1 MKPSLKRRLAAGETV
16 FGSFAFLPSPDIVEI
31 MGFAGFDYV
40 IIDLEHSPKN
50 WDQVANMI
58 RAAEL
63 HGMAPIVRVR
73 EIGEKNILEVLELGA
88 EGIVLPFVQTP
99 DDVAKAARAL
109 NYPPRGMRG
118 ACTLTRAA
126 QYGGLRAEFI
136 AHTQRQNADLVLIA
150 QIEDGLG
157 VQNIDAILACDPG
170 IDALIVGRSDL
181 ASSLGRPGQVD
192 DPIVLEATHR
202 VIDAAGRHA
211 RRVPSG
217 IGVYSPQEAAKW
229 IDAGCRLFFYS
240 ADTAMLLNAA
250 RTAAQDFKTTVQ
262 DQAAHRAAQ

>member
-16 FGSFAFLPSPDIVEI
+16 FGSFAFLPSPDVVEI

-40 IIDLEHSPKN
+40 IIDLEHSPKD
-50 WDQVANMI
+50 WDHVANMI

-73 EIGEKNILEVLELGA
+73 EISEKNILGVLELGA
-88 EGIVLPFVQTP
+88 EGVVLPFVQTA
-99 DDVAKAARAL
+99 DDVACAARAL
-109 NYPPRGMRG
+109 NYPPKGMRG
-118 ACTLTRAA
+118 TCTLTRAA
-126 QYGGLRAEFI
+126 HYGGLRNEFI
-136 AHTQRQNADLVLIA
+136 AHTQRQNADLVLVA

-157 VQNIDAILACDPG
+157 VQNIDAILDCQPG

-192 DPIVLEATHR
+192 DPAVLEATHR
-202 VIDAAGRHA
+202 VIDAARRHP

-217 IGVYSPQEAAKW
+217 IGVYSPEEAAQW
-229 IDAGCRLFFYS
+229 VDAGCRMFFYS

-250 RTAAQDFKTTVQ
+250 RTAVEAFKTTFE
-262 DQAAHRAAQ
+262 DRAASKAAE